1 MNFRKVAALAMLL
14 ALAACAG
21 SPKPRRPVA
30 PPARPSHPTR
40 PATPPARP
48 QPAGPQ
54 TAAELGVERG
64 PAVDTLGL
72 TPENARR
79 AMAAFRTSC
88 PVLVRRTDGSG
99 LTLPQDWRDACDD
112 AMGRLDVDGPAFFAQ
127 WFETAIVGDGKAFAT
142 GYYEPEIAGSRTHIP
157 GYDTPV
163 YRRPP
168 DLVDVDP
175 GTAGTVTSG
184 KKQRG
189 RIVDGRFQLYHDR
202 AAIEGG
208 ALADQGLEIAWARD
222 PIEFFFLQ
230 IQGSGR
236 LIQPDGTVMRI
247 GYDGQNGREYV
258 GIGKVMRDRGLIG
271 PGTDYATS
279 MQGMMGWLRGHPG
292 DADDILNTNKSFV
305 FFKELIGAGPLGA
318 LGVPVTGR
326 GSVAADPKFIPLG
339 APILLSLDRPEAS
352 GLWVAQ
358 DTGGAIKGANRV
370 DTFWG
375 AGVAARTT
383 AGGMSGRGKAW
394 LLLPKGA
401 ITRMALR
408 KDGVRGG
415 SARSQ
420 ADR

>member
-1 MNFRKVAALAMLL
+1 MLL

-21 SPKPRRPVA
+21 SPRPHRPA
-30 PPARPSHPTR
+30 PPAHK
-40 PATPPARP
+40 PATSAPKPKP
-48 QPAGPQ
+48 EPAGPQ
-54 TAAELGVERG
+54 TAAELGTRPG
-64 PAVDTLGL
+64 PPIDSLGL
-72 TPENARR
+72 TPENARK
-79 AMAAFRTSC
+79 AMAAFRLSC
-88 PVLVRRTDGSG
+88 PVLVRRTDASG
-99 LTLPQDWRDACDD
+99 LTLPQDWAAACDD
-112 AMGRLDVDGPAFFAQ
+112 AAGRLDIDGPAFFAQ
-127 WFETAIVGDGKAFAT
+127 WFDAVIVGDGKAFAT
-142 GYYEPEIAGSRTHIP
+142 GYYEPEIAGSRTHVP

-163 YRRPP
+163 YRRPD
-168 DLVDVDP
+168 DLVEVDP
-175 GTAGTVTSG
+175 GTLSGTPTG
-184 KKQRG
+184 RKQRG

-202 AAIEGG
+202 AAIDGG
-208 ALADQGLEIAWARD
+208 VLDGKGLEIAWARD

-236 LIQPDGTVMRI
+236 LVQPDGTVMRI

-258 GIGKVMRDRGLIG
+258 GIGKVMRERGLIG

-279 MQGMMGWLRGHPG
+279 MQGMMAWLRGHP
-292 DADDILNTNKSFV
+292 DQTKAVLDENKSFV
-305 FFKELIGAGPLGA
+305 FFRELTGAGPIGA
-318 LGVPVTGR
+318 LGVAVSGR

-375 AGVAARTT
+375 AGVSARTI
-383 AGGMSGRGKAW
+383 AGGMSGRGQAL

-401 ITRMALR
+401 LTRIALR
-408 KDGVRGG
+408 NPGVRGAG
-415 SARSQ
+415 ARTT